1 MKGYKA
7 FDADFKCRGKQYEP
21 GKNYEEDSAEM
32 CKSGMHFC
40 EQPLAVLSYYP
51 AIDKNGK
58 PTRFAKVEAED
69 AQADADNQKFVT
81 KKLKIGAEIK
91 LGALIDAQVQFVRE
105 KAEEEK
111 TAASGDN
118 GSAVASGDNCS
129 AAASGNFGSAAASG
143 NYGSAAASGDNGS
156 AAASGNYGSAAVTG
170 IKSSAIA
177 SGKQC
182 IAVAWGIGSKAKGSV
197 GSWLVL
203 SEHDSEGNITN
214 GKLVLVDGDA
224 VKDDTFYILENGE
237 IKEWREGT

>member
-51 AIDKNGK
+51 AIDKNGN

-105 KAEEEK
+105 KAEKEK
-111 TAASGDN
+111 TAASDIP
-118 GSAVASGDNCS
+118 AETAKLKTV
-129 AAASGNFGSAAASG
+129 FGMR
-143 NYGSAAASGDNGS
+143 NYCRSL
-156 AAASGNYGSAAVTG
+156 
-170 IKSSAIA
+170 IKTLY
-177 SGKQC
+177 KC
-182 IAVAWGIGSKAKGSV
+182 FIG
-197 GSWLVL
+197 
-203 SEHDSEGNITN
+203 
-214 GKLVLVDGDA
+214 
-224 VKDDTFYILENGE
+224 
-237 IKEWREGT
+237 R